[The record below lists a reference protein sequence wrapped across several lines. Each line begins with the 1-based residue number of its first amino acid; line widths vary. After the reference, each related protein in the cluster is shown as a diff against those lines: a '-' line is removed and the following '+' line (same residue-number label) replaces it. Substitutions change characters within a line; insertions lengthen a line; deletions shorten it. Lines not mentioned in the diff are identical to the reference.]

1 MPIVAARKD
10 SHEIMSKLFPQS
22 LDAKERRTNRLY
34 IPGGLAATALSLL
47 TVVAYNNA
55 TEIPD
60 HPKPLAFQTE
70 LSTEVDPC
78 IKASESLGQDA
89 IDPASCIE
97 AASDA
102 IRLNDDGVMR
112 QWVEVTEDGKIRTI
126 PLG

>member
-10 SHEIMSKLFPQS
+10 SYEIMRKLFPQS
-22 LDAKERRTNRLY
+22 LEAKERRTNRLY
-34 IPGGLAATALSLL
+34 IPALALTALS
-47 TVVAYNNA
+47 VPAIGVYNNA
-55 TEIPD
+55 TETPD